1 MEEEEEEE
9 NQEDETQAA
18 LDEQDRQMKIKRG
31 MEDNEQQPNK
41 KAPWEGSRR
50 NNEPKRKQDERDDQ
64 WTEDAKEPDTK
75 DAEPPNDVK
84 VEEEG
89 KDDTQSSRGHRN
101 ITLM

>member
-41 KAPWEGSRR
+41 KAP
-50 NNEPKRKQDERDDQ
+50 
-64 WTEDAKEPDTK
+64 
-75 DAEPPNDVK
+75 
-84 VEEEG
+84 
-89 KDDTQSSRGHRN
+89 
-101 ITLM
+101 